1 MSLQP
6 QARRPGQTLT
16 GKRRHAFA
24 PAEDVELRAPALDN
38 LFYDAAKLLGNS
50 PSFATQAAVEA
61 AMDYLAEC
69 DDFMSRLEAH
79 ARSRLGRARR
89 QDTNADDTAFDDLMV
104 DLMIA
109 VQDRVTD
116 WVRLDLPR
124 RAVPH
129 G

>member
-1 MSLQP
+1 VSLQP

-16 GKRRHAFA
+16 GRRRHAFA
-24 PAEDVELRAPALDN
+24 PAEDIALRVPARDH
-38 LFYDAAKLLGNS
+38 LFYDAAKLLGNC

-69 DDFMSRLEAH
+69 DDFMARLEAH
-79 ARSRLGRARR
+79 ARLRLGRARK

-124 RAVPH
+124 RAITH